1 MLKAAIEKIQE
12 MTKPMIRE
20 VEGRTFAISADTVN
34 EIRPTLDRPGGLALN
49 SLDALVKLVKTEA
62 LKKYKTPIYLT
73 IPNHMNVTCF
83 SQPDDAE
90 GRYERTTYY
99 TAKATDVPGWEE
111 RTQLPFEEAM
121 IALRTRFQ
129 PTNDTEY
136 ALKLLS
142 EITTGAKITF
152 NDNGVATSVVTKK
165 GIDLQTN
172 QAIRPIITL
181 KPYRTFQEVEQPE
194 GQKEGGTEKVPG
206 RLSQKGFSGNAADGP
221 GGAEA
226 FRTVEGREVH
236 LRYFRRFSR
245 RSRRI
250 SRSRNH
256 SARGP
261 PLLRSGPRPWHT
273 HKRFRRTLPFRR
285 PSCFDSCRP
294 PWSWKEGR
302 KRSCPGSP
310 GPSAAPLR

>member
-12 MTKPMIRE
+12 MTKPMIQE
-20 VEGRTFAISADTVN
+20 VEGRTFSISTEN
-34 EIRPTLDRPGGLALN
+34 IMEIRPTLDRPECLALN

-62 LKKYKTPIYLT
+62 LQKYKTPIYLT
-73 IPNHMNVTCF
+73 IPNHMNVTRF

-90 GRYERTTYY
+90 GRYARITYY

-194 GQKEGGTEKVPG
+194 SQFLIRVSERGISFIEADGGMWKLHARETIKAYLDKAFQKEI
-206 RLSQKGFSGNAADGP
+206 ADGSVVV
-221 GGAEA
+221 
-226 FRTVEGREVH
+226 TM
-236 LRYFRRFSR
+236 
-245 RSRRI
+245 
-250 SRSRNH
+250 
-256 SARGP
+256 
-261 PLLRSGPRPWHT
+261 
-273 HKRFRRTLPFRR
+273 
-285 PSCFDSCRP
+285 
-294 PWSWKEGR
+294 
-302 KRSCPGSP
+302 
-310 GPSAAPLR
+310 

>member
-12 MTKPMIRE
+12 MTKPVIQE
-20 VEGRTFAISADTVN
+20 VEGRTFSVSADN
-34 EIRPTLDRPGGLALN
+34 IKEIRPTLDRPDCLVLN

-62 LKKYKTPIYLT
+62 LQKYKTPIYLT
-73 IPNHMNVTCF
+73 IPNHMSVTCF
-83 SQPDDAE
+83 SQPDDE
-90 GRYERTTYY
+90 MGWYERITYY
-99 TAKATDVPGWEE
+99 TATATDVPGWEE
-111 RTQLPFEEAM
+111 RTRLPFEEAM

-194 GQKEGGTEKVPG
+194 
-206 RLSQKGFSGNAADGP
+206 SQFLIRVSERGISFIEADG
-221 GGAEA
+221 GMWKLHARETIKRYLDEA
-226 FRTVEGREVH
+226 FSREIQDGTVVVA
-236 LRYFRRFSR
+236 L
-245 RSRRI
+245 
-250 SRSRNH
+250 
-256 SARGP
+256 
-261 PLLRSGPRPWHT
+261 
-273 HKRFRRTLPFRR
+273 
-285 PSCFDSCRP
+285 
-294 PWSWKEGR
+294 
-302 KRSCPGSP
+302 
-310 GPSAAPLR
+310 